1 MPPFFS
7 PKRESR
13 FQRLF
18 TRRSEF
24 LRRRPRFAT
33 ANPSCGGLVVNCAV
47 GASARRWNGRRGDS
61 PTRWLHIPESFRG

>member
-1 MPPFFS
+1 MPPLFS

-24 LRRRPRFAT
+24 LGRRPRFAT

-47 GASARRWNGRRGDS
+47 GASTRR
-61 PTRWLHIPESFRG
+61 

>member
-24 LRRRPRFAT
+24 LGRRPR
-33 ANPSCGGLVVNCAV
+33 LVVNCAV
-47 GASARRWNGRRGDS
+47 GASARRWNARCPQRVGYICGVAA
-61 PTRWLHIPESFRG
+61 